1 LGQRVPP
8 ENTGPH
14 RPFRQHPRLHYVAQV
29 RNRIRRLLP
38 PTRLHVRVDENSVH
52 TTATDLRQT
61 GVDIGVMLLG
71 LVTHLR
77 LRIKQGV

>member
-1 LGQRVPP
+1 MLP
-8 ENTGPH
+8 EGT
-14 RPFRQHPRLHYVAQV
+14 V
-29 RNRIRRLLP
+29 RSG
-38 PTRLHVRVDENSVH
+38 VDENSVH